1 MKDFGNRYGY
11 KLKDAEGNVLT
22 TNVHKTIKEA
32 CNSLSVCINEQLPE
46 EYRGSKFLNYDNL
59 RHIYSNPKRVNP
71 WVKSRVEVFVI
82 DLKKMFDDDKGLRN
96 IEFNT
101 YKVKKPVVESLLK
114 GITIS

>member
-1 MKDFGNRYGY
+1 
-11 KLKDAEGNVLT
+11 
-22 TNVHKTIKEA
+22 
-32 CNSLSVCINEQLPE
+32 
-46 EYRGSKFLNYDNL
+46 
-59 RHIYSNPKRVNP
+59 
-71 WVKSRVEVFVI
+71 VI